1 MRSATTRGRRAC
13 PACSI
18 GRSSS
23 RSTSSPALLAGIAGL
38 LYIGLIKAPSLSLA
52 EPLLLPSVAA
62 AVIGGTSIFGGRGG
76 YTGTIVGALILT
88 VLTTLLTI
96 LQMPEGSRRI
106 LFGLI
111 VLSRHRRLSA
121 HHRGPLG
128 QFPEKWPR
136 FSVRNCGKTKT
147 WRGAPIRRKGD
158 PMRSNLTEVGW
169 SRHLPLRHFRF
180 AATMAGLCPVQPA
193 VIVIDRTRA
202 DAPAGRHLVIGFA
215 DRGTAEA
222 YAEAR
227 TRASLERLRTH
238 GLSAGELRR
247 LWVQRG
253 EECMLSDGS
262 YLARER
268 IDRYIAEPV
277 TGRCLNWQAFAPDR
291 LGRRPRRF
299 HVTALV
305 IDQRNR
311 SAWVGGFLHA
321 PERPDS
327 DALLRHYRSDAL
339 AAFARQGIDNAEPAS
354 IYVSQ
359 LHELPDAPVPPAG
372 QPLRNWLLE
381 IDFVC
386 HGVAFGVLLDAVFA
400 WPNGPAAR
408 SWMP

>member
-1 MRSATTRGRRAC
+1 MSGSA
-13 PACSI
+13 
-18 GRSSS
+18 
-23 RSTSSPALLAGIAGL
+23 
-38 LYIGLIKAPSLSLA
+38 
-52 EPLLLPSVAA
+52 
-62 AVIGGTSIFGGRGG
+62 
-76 YTGTIVGALILT
+76 
-88 VLTTLLTI
+88 
-96 LQMPEGSRRI
+96 
-106 LFGLI
+106 
-111 VLSRHRRLSA
+111 
-121 HHRGPLG
+121 
-128 QFPEKWPR
+128 
-136 FSVRNCGKTKT
+136 
-147 WRGAPIRRKGD
+147 
-158 PMRSNLTEVGW
+158 
-169 SRHLPLRHFRF
+169 
-180 AATMAGLCPVQPA
+180 PA

-247 LWVQRG
+247 LWLQRG
-253 EECMLSDGS
+253 EECMLSGGS

-277 TGRCLNWQAFAPDR
+277 TGRCLEWQAFAPDR

-305 IDQRNR
+305 IDQHSR

-400 WPNGPAAR
+400 WPNEPCGEILDAMTHVMIADALSVRGEAPSRASRSEIRGRQVRETSDPPNYPAYR
-408 SWMP
+408 G